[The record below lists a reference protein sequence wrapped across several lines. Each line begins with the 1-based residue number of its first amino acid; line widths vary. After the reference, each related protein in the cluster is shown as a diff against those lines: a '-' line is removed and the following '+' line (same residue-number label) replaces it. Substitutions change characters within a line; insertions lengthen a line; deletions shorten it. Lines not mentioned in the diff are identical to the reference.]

1 MLLPFLVRRSAF
13 LIACAPLKAAPVLFV
28 IHSLS
33 FWLCFCIDR
42 LLAML
47 QLTPLPLSCKCYAT
61 AGVCSSIVFHLGRGG
76 DRRGAGSKKQRHS
89 SVRYPF
95 SLSFISSSLSPCCS
109 SFLRSPPSYRYCA
122 APSSFFA
129 RRCGIC
135 SISLCVTASID
146 TFFCFVLLLCPRPL
160 KLAFVAVCPPI
171 FLFALNVAHLRWYFQ
186 A

>member
-13 LIACAPLKAAPVLFV
+13 LIACAPLKAAPVLLV

-76 DRRGAGSKKQRHS
+76 DRRAAGSKKQSHS

-95 SLSFISSSLSPCCS
+95 SLFLIPFPLLLVLPSLS
-109 SFLRSPPSYRYCA
+109 SFVPLLRRSV
-122 APSSFFA
+122 F
-129 RRCGIC
+129 
-135 SISLCVTASID
+135 
-146 TFFCFVLLLCPRPL
+146 FFCASLWHLLH
-160 KLAFVAVCPPI
+160 
-171 FLFALNVAHLRWYFQ
+171 FALCHCLN
-186 A
+186 